1 MNEEK
6 QKISE
11 AYKEML
17 SILEARG
24 YYQGLYKP
32 SFIGV
37 KVEKMFLDHRD
48 DLDLTDKSL
57 IQMEKNNHYK
67 AMAKLEKGVLDA
79 LAKMDNRDKFWTKF
93 LKSKGL

>member
-1 MNEEK
+1 MK
-6 QKISE
+6 TIKKIEDYLDE
-11 AYKEML
+11 AIPVK
-17 SILEARG
+17 

-32 SFIGV
+32 NFIGA
-37 KVEKMFLDHRD
+37 KVDKMFLDHRD
-48 DLDLTDKSL
+48 DLDSTDKKS

-79 LAKMDNRDKFWTKF
+79 LAKMDNRDAFWKKF

>member
-1 MNEEK
+1 MK
-6 QKISE
+6 TIDKIEDYLKE
-11 AYKEML
+11 AIPVK
-17 SILEARG
+17 

-32 SFIGV
+32 NFIGV

-48 DLDLTDKSL
+48 DLDLTDKRL

-79 LAKMDNRDKFWTKF
+79 LAKMDNRDAFWTKF